1 MVRGVYADTLSRPPQ
16 RRYYK
21 IRRDPGERRGK
32 HGAGKELMRR
42 LEDRRAIVT
51 GAGAGIGRAIAL
63 RLAAEGARIVISDVN
78 EESAKKVAAELE
90 GDSLVHKADV
100 AQEREVEALV
110 RRAVQEWGGLDVM
123 VNNAGV
129 GVAATTPETTEEDW
143 DKVLNV
149 CLKGTFFGMK
159 YAIPAIR
166 DSGGG
171 SIVNVSSVA
180 ALIGVQDRAAYSAAK
195 GGILSLTRAA
205 AIDHIEEGVRVN
217 CIAPGTVDT
226 PWVSRITAGY
236 DDPEEARAQMKAR
249 QPHGRFVSPEEI
261 AAMAAYL
268 ASDEAASV
276 LGAVMVVDGGMSAR

>member
-1 MVRGVYADTLSRPPQ
+1 M
-16 RRYYK
+16 
-21 IRRDPGERRGK
+21 
-32 HGAGKELMRR
+32 
-42 LEDRRAIVT
+42 EDRRAIVT

-63 RLAAEGARIVISDVN
+63 RMAHEGARVVVADVD
-78 EESAKKVAAELE
+78 EESAKKVATELE
-90 GDSLVHKADV
+90 GVSLIHQTNVTKA
-100 AQEREVEALV
+100 EEVEALV
-110 RRAVQEWGGLDVM
+110 RRVVEEWGGLDVM

-143 DKVLNV
+143 DRVLDV

-171 SIVNVSSVA
+171 AIINISSIA
-180 ALIGVQDRAAYSAAK
+180 ALVGIKDRAAYSAAK
-195 GGILSLTRAA
+195 GGILALTRAA
-205 AIDHIEEGVRVN
+205 AIDHIEEGVRIN

-226 PWVSRITAGY
+226 PWIARITSGY
-236 DDPEEARAQMKAR
+236 DDPEEARETMKAR

-268 ASDEAASV
+268 ASEEADSV
-276 LGAVMVVDGGMSAR
+276 VGAAMVVDGGVTAR